1 MIEESN
7 FGFVSAKPQYLF
19 HYVIL
24 LSPRHIHGYIDIFS
38 LLHYVPLASGLLCF
52 TYLCFKAIAL
62 IHLRLFVPFFSDYS
76 LLLLNKLCCTVSVVI
91 ETCAMIATSLI
102 LFTYS
107 CSCRSPSPEPI
118 YNSEGKRLNTRE
130 FRVRK
135 QLEED
140 RHGLIK
146 QAIEEIPNYKP
157 PADYKYVPFC
167 FIGIV
172 SFSIIT
178 LVPQILR
185 RLLWT
190 VTCLILA
197 KKSPTPISKFIIL
210 IVLDVEQSRLVT

>member
-1 MIEESN
+1 MT
-7 FGFVSAKPQYLF
+7 V
-19 HYVIL
+19 
-24 LSPRHIHGYIDIFS
+24 
-38 LLHYVPLASGLLCF
+38 
-52 TYLCFKAIAL
+52 T
-62 IHLRLFVPFFSDYS
+62 FF
-76 LLLLNKLCCTVSVVI
+76 
-91 ETCAMIATSLI
+91 I
-102 LFTYS
+102 LFIYS
-107 CSCRSPSPEPI
+107 CFCRSPSPEPI

-157 PADYKYVPFC
+157 PADYKYVGFC

-185 RLLWT
+185 R
-190 VTCLILA
+190 
-197 KKSPTPISKFIIL
+197 PF
-210 IVLDVEQSRLVT
+210 

>member
-1 MIEESN
+1 MYICSI
-7 FGFVSAKPQYLF
+7 F
-19 HYVIL
+19 
-24 LSPRHIHGYIDIFS
+24 PRFITS
-38 LLHYVPLASGLLCF
+38 
-52 TYLCFKAIAL
+52 
-62 IHLRLFVPFFSDYS
+62 
-76 LLLLNKLCCTVSVVI
+76 LNKLCCTVSLVI
-91 ETCAMIATSLI
+91 EMCAMTVTFFI
-102 LFTYS
+102 LFICS
-107 CSCRSPSPEPI
+107 CFCRSPSPEPI

-157 PADYKYVPFC
+157 PADYKYVGFC

-185 RLLWT
+185 RPL
-190 VTCLILA
+190 
-197 KKSPTPISKFIIL
+197 
-210 IVLDVEQSRLVT
+210 